1 MCNITLYFGLN
12 VSCRK
17 FQYLFSMF
25 FSMFQCLFLKYVFGH
40 IWSHFM
46 HCTMYI
52 LLVLSAGFSLSIGK
66 AMVFLNRKIYCLTTT
81 VLWTPMIRM

>member
-1 MCNITLYFGLN
+1 MYHVENSSIYF
-12 VSCRK
+12 
-17 FQYLFSMF
+17 QMF
-25 FSMFQCLFLKYVFGH
+25 LPFLKYVFGH

-52 LLVLSAGFSLSIGK
+52 LLVLSAGFSLSFGK

-81 VLWTPMIRM
+81 VL

>member
-17 FQYLFSMF
+17 FQYLFSDVFAF
-25 FSMFQCLFLKYVFGH
+25 FKNVFGH

-81 VLWTPMIRM
+81 VL